1 MARDR
6 EILLKGQQ
14 AKRNSLE
21 RAVAKRT
28 QALQALNEKIEVLA
42 TRDSLTDTLNR
53 GSFFDT
59 AQHLLVLC
67 QRKKSPTSF
76 ILMDLD
82 HFKRINNTYG
92 HVIGDK
98 VLIHFTQTIQTF
110 LRKSDLIGRVG
121 GKEFAVYLADIDI
134 DHTFK
139 LADKIRETIANST
152 LKLMVSA

>member
-1 MARDR
+1 MNNMLSAMARDR

-67 QRKKSPTSF
+67 QRENHPHLLF
-76 ILMDLD
+76 
-82 HFKRINNTYG
+82 
-92 HVIGDK
+92 
-98 VLIHFTQTIQTF
+98 
-110 LRKSDLIGRVG
+110 
-121 GKEFAVYLADIDI
+121 
-134 DHTFK
+134 
-139 LADKIRETIANST
+139 
-152 LKLMVSA
+152 